1 MLLETRL
8 RDDTY
13 ILIDA
18 EAAIGIDKGTG
29 EYHSPAEALD
39 TILTLAGQVTS
50 RLKELVQEQDGPDRM
65 TATFGIKV
73 DGSASVAVARKPE
86 DGQIRITAEWSK
98 SD

>member
-1 MLLETRL
+1 MLLEARL

-29 EYHSPAEALD
+29 EYHSPDEALD
-39 TILTLAGQVTS
+39 SILKLAGQVTG
-50 RLKELVQEQDGPDRM
+50 RLKELVEAAGGPDRLS
-65 TATFGIKV
+65 ATFGIKV
-73 DGSASVAVARKPE
+73 DGNAAVSVSRKPE
-86 DGQIRITAEWSK
+86 DGQFRVTAEWSR